1 MTFQSVFEGI
11 CMSRTIVIVGA
22 GLGGLALARIL
33 HVHGIASTVYEAE
46 PSRDARAQGG
56 MLDIHEHNGQ
66 RALQAAGLFDAFNAI
81 IHPGGQA
88 SRVLDRSGRVLLEEA
103 DDGTGGRPEVP
114 RGELRRILLDSLPDG
129 TVRWGH
135 KLASV
140 EALGNGRH
148 RLKFSQGETADA
160 DLLVGADGAWS
171 KVRPLLT
178 PATPVYSGMTYVE
191 TYLFDADTQHTLAAA
206 AVGTGALFAVEPGK
220 GVLAHREPN
229 GALHAYVAL
238 RKPLDWV
245 DQLMGSDN
253 AAIISAVAGEFEGW
267 APALTAMFTAAQAPP
282 VLRPIYALPAGQ
294 RWPRTP
300 GVTLLGDAAHLTIPA
315 GEGANLALFDGAELA
330 AAMVAHGDDT
340 EAALAAHEQAMFPRS
355 EAEAIAAE
363 EVTEAL
369 LGARSPQSLIDFFAG
384 HVGAV

>member
-1 MTFQSVFEGI
+1 
-11 CMSRTIVIVGA
+11 MSRNIVIVGA
-22 GLGGLALARIL
+22 GLGGLALARVL

-46 PSRDARAQGG
+46 PSRHARSQGG

-66 RALQAAGLFDAFNAI
+66 RALQAAGLFDAFSAI

-88 SRVLDRSGRVLLEEA
+88 SRVLDRSGAVLLEEA
-103 DDGTGGRPEVP
+103 DDGSGGRPEVP
-114 RGELRRILLDSLPDG
+114 RGELRRVLLDSLPDG
-129 TVRWGH
+129 TVRWGR

-148 RLKFSQGETADA
+148 RLQFSQGETVDA
-160 DLLVGADGAWS
+160 DMLVGADGAWS

-178 PATPVYSGMTYVE
+178 PATPDYSGMLYVE
-191 TYLFDADTQHTLAAA
+191 TYLFDADAQHPLAAA
-206 AVGTGALFAVEPGK
+206 AVGSGALFAVEPGK
-220 GVLAHREPN
+220 GILAHREPN

-238 RKPLDWV
+238 RKPLEWV
-245 DQLMGSDN
+245 EQLKACDT
-253 AAIISAVAGEFEGW
+253 AAIIRAVAGQFEGW
-267 APALTAMFTAAQAPP
+267 TPALTALFTAAQTPP

-294 RWPRTP
+294 RWPRTR

-330 AAMVAHGDDT
+330 AALVAHGDDT
-340 EAALAAHEQAMFPRS
+340 EAALAAYEQAMFPRS
-355 EAEAIAAE
+355 AAEAIAAE

-369 LGARSPQSLIDFFAG
+369 LGKDSPRSLIDFFAG
-384 HVGAV
+384 VMSRTS